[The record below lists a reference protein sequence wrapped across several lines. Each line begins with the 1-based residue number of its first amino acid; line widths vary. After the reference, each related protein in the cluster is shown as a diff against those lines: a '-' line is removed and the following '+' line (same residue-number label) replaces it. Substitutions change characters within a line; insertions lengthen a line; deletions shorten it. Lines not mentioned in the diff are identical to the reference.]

1 MPDTFTAEERAI
13 IDALRACPE
22 SRLSAEYP
30 HHAEL
35 STASCAALLG
45 MHPAACRRLLR
56 RALQNI
62 TLAIGSRPDVCAL
75 IALYYKDTE
84 PDNTTK

>member
-1 MPDTFTAEERAI
+1 MQTFTAEERAI

-56 RALQNI
+56 RALRKI
-62 TLAIGSRPDVCAL
+62 TLAIGTRPD
-75 IALYYKDTE
+75 LYAAVAAYYE
-84 PDNTTK
+84 QEANTKHNAQ